1 MLLTIL
7 AFIIILGILVLVHEL
22 GHFITARIFKTDV
35 EEFGMGFPP
44 RAIGT
49 YKDKDGQRKWVWGKK
64 FKSED
69 APNTIYSLNW
79 FPLGGFVK
87 IKGENEAQ
95 TKELGSFGSKKIWQR
110 VVMLVS
116 GVSMNAIFCIL
127 LLSIGFG
134 FGIPKVL
141 DDQILDQVTS
151 IKDVKIQVASV
162 SKDSPAQEAGLQN
175 WDVIVAIDGE
185 PVNTTEFL
193 QNYTRSHGG
202 QTVVLEVMRGDSRK
216 IIEAVPRVLDNSD
229 NHSILGIAPVK
240 TGVVTYPWYQTLWY
254 GIVETYKL
262 LIALLIAFGTLIKN
276 IISTGEVAAELA
288 GPVGIAVLTG
298 QVVNMGIVYVLQFAA
313 LLSLNLA
320 IINILP
326 IPALDG
332 GRVLFLIIEKI
343 KGNAVNQKI
352 EALVHN
358 IGFAVL
364 MILIVLVTYRDLTR
378 WGGQII
384 DKIF

>member
-1 MLLTIL
+1 MFLTII

-22 GHFITARIFKTDV
+22 GHFIAARIFKTDV

-49 YKDKDGQRKWVWGKK
+49 YKTKDGQRKWIFGKK
-64 FKSED
+64 LKSED

-87 IKGENEAQ
+87 IKGEDTSQ
-95 TKELGSFGSKKIWQR
+95 LKEQGTFGSKKLWQR
-110 VVMLVS
+110 AVILVS

-134 FGIPKVL
+134 FGIPSVL
-141 DDQILDQVTS
+141 DDQVLDQATS
-151 IKDVKIQVASV
+151 VKDIKIQIVSI
-162 SKDSPAQEAGLQN
+162 SKDSPAQEVGLQAG
-175 WDVIVAIDGE
+175 DAITAIDGE
-185 PVNTTEFL
+185 PVHTTEFL
-193 QNYTRSHGG
+193 QNYVYSHEGR
-202 QTVVLEVMRGDSRK
+202 TIVLEIYRGSSRK
-216 IIEAVPRVLDNSD
+216 IIEAVPRVLDDSD
-229 NHSILGIAPVK
+229 NHSILGIGTIK
-240 TGVVTYPWYQTLWY
+240 TGIVTYPWYQSLWH
-254 GIVETYKL
+254 GIKATYNL

-298 QVVNMGIVYVLQFAA
+298 QVVSMGIVYVLQFAA

-343 KGNAVNQKI
+343 KGSAVNQKI